1 MKKIWILF
9 LMFLVS
15 ISSYAFTLTCLGNYY
30 SRISQMNVNIYQDL
44 HNNRDGDFCIVTYEN
59 EGREY
64 VRMVLGIK
72 DLERLVKELD
82 ELKKNFPIYKKIVK
96 DNGITDYHNKIGN
109 AFPTKKKIQF
119 FKDGTWHEDSSVN
132 FALFINV
139 TKDGF
144 FYLTLESDDLD
155 STEKFGFF
163 YTIGVGPNYT
173 FSMSHSVAEIH
184 NSASGATIAFFDESD
199 FESLINALQKVSDK
213 RKADMFIDEKFD
225 KYLKN
230 LDNIVRDL
238 GSDK

>member
-44 HNNRDGDFCIVTYEN
+44 HNNRDGDFYIVTYEN

-144 FYLTLESDDLD
+144 FYLTYKIPCSGVISRPAA
-155 STEKFGFF
+155 STSCRSFF
-163 YTIGVGPNYT
+163 ITSAGIHLRSTLTVRTRLRLRTMSIG
-173 FSMSHSVAEIH
+173 A
-184 NSASGATIAFFDESD
+184 
-199 FESLINALQKVSDK
+199 
-213 RKADMFIDEKFD
+213 
-225 KYLKN
+225 
-230 LDNIVRDL
+230 
-238 GSDK
+238 

>member
-44 HNNRDGDFCIVTYEN
+44 HNNRDGDFYIVTYEN

-96 DNGITDYHNKIGN
+96 DNKNDIRKY
-109 AFPTKKKIQF
+109 
-119 FKDGTWHEDSSVN
+119 
-132 FALFINV
+132 
-139 TKDGF
+139 
-144 FYLTLESDDLD
+144 
-155 STEKFGFF
+155 
-163 YTIGVGPNYT
+163 
-173 FSMSHSVAEIH
+173 
-184 NSASGATIAFFDESD
+184 FDRWRMYNMAYERYIRPS
-199 FESLINALQKVSDK
+199 ICDK
-213 RKADMFIDEKFD
+213 L
-225 KYLKN
+225 KYMIL
-230 LDNIVRDL
+230 
-238 GSDK
+238 